1 MRISK
6 PILSVTVAAATLFG
20 IGAASAADLPAR
32 MYTKAPAVVAAP
44 IYDWSGFYI
53 GVDGGGGWARKCW
66 DATSIGGGGIVTVI
80 SPALHEGCSTAS
92 GGMVGAQ
99 AGYRW
104 QRSAWVFGLEAKGDW
119 ANYRG
124 SNPSL
129 FLGPAV
135 TDQSKV
141 NAIGLFTGQIGYAI
155 NNVLIY
161 GKGGA
166 AVAADKY
173 YGIFTVPGTAFDTAS
188 ETRVGGYAGVGVE
201 FGITPNVSVAG
212 EYGHAFMGSNS
223 VNFTATGLTAPVGTF
238 SRSDRIQQDM
248 DIFTVRVNYRFGGP
262 VVARY

>member
-1 MRISK
+1 MGSQVLGRHEYWGWRNS
-6 PILSVTVAAATLFG
+6 
-20 IGAASAADLPAR
+20 
-32 MYTKAPAVVAAP
+32 
-44 IYDWSGFYI
+44 
-53 GVDGGGGWARKCW
+53 DGHY
-66 DATSIGGGGIVTVI
+66 S
-80 SPALHEGCSTAS
+80 CSS
-92 GGMVGAQ
+92 RRLQ
-99 AGYRW
+99 HRERW
-104 QRSAWVFGLEAKGDW
+104 HGRRS
-119 ANYRG
+119 
-124 SNPSL
+124 
-129 FLGPAV
+129 
-135 TDQSKV
+135 
-141 NAIGLFTGQIGYAI
+141 GYAI

-201 FGITPNVSVAG
+201 FGIIPNLSVAG
-212 EYGHAFMGSNS
+212 EYGHAFMGSNT